1 MFSQKHLLFSEAFD
15 NEDAVGSRK
24 ENKRMSSHRYFLYPS
39 SVSVGCVYFDKF
51 IHSTYTKDKVKI
63 IHLLPLDYVLIII
76 TLA

>member
-15 NEDAVGSRK
+15 NEDVVGSR
-24 ENKRMSSHRYFLYPS
+24 KRMSSHRYFLYPS